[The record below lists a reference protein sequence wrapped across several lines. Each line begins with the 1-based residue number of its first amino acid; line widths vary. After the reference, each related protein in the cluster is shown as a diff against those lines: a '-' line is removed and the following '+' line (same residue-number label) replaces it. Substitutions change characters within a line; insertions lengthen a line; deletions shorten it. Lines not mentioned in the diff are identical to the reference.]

1 MTAGGHTGYWI
12 PSPIGS
18 VLRCDIAGDMGALNF
33 VHFLLVLQCSDHF
46 ALVSCLLSLVSCLLS
61 LVSYL
66 LVFWSS
72 GLWSLVSSL
81 WSLVCSVL

>member
-46 ALVSCLLSLVSCLLS
+46 ALVSCLLSLVS
-61 LVSYL
+61 YL

-72 GLWSLVSSL
+72 GL
-81 WSLVCSVL
+81 

>member
-61 LVSYL
+61 SGL
-66 LVFWSS
+66 LVF
-72 GLWSLVSSL
+72 WSLVSSL

>member
-61 LVSYL
+61 LVSCL
-66 LVFWSS
+66 LSLVSCLLSLIFWSS
-72 GLWSLVSSL
+72 GLLVSSL
-81 WSLVCSVL
+81 